1 MALPHAPLCDS
12 KMKIPN
18 ICKVVA
24 VWGVGMSGPSN
35 WNGEGDREAHRS
47 TPSFLGNLSCWI
59 TCQHILHIR
68 YNLDKRALL
77 ALTSRFLV
85 LLSKYS
91 SLNLYFVLS
100 SVPGSAFIKSPKIFY
115 RPSSL
120 SLSLSRKALGAGSSH
135 SVEQTGCIVGGC
147 IVGGCIVGGCI
158 VGGWGAMSSEYHTMK
173 PERLLTAEQG
183 ERWVLSMRVLLEH
196 Y

>member
-1 MALPHAPLCDS
+1 MALPHAPFCDS

-91 SLNLYFVLS
+91 SLNLYSVLS

-135 SVEQTGCIVGGC
+135 SVEQTGCIVGG
-147 IVGGCIVGGCI
+147 
-158 VGGWGAMSSEYHTMK
+158 WGAMSSEYHTMK

-183 ERWVLSMRVLLEH
+183 ERWVLSMRLLLEH